1 MRFTFHY
8 TFFSWPGTPV
18 TFHLSF
24 KIQADCLFLTKKK
37 KNLSLLQPEKSSFC
51 CRFETWLSQ
60 DCMCQQFS
68 LIIATNSVEI
78 NDEGLSD
85 ITPSGRPWETNHFPN
100 NNSHS
105 PLVWPFT
112 AQPKNCLSLCQT
124 QRAPLIPAVCFI
136 RCQEAVLQPTV
147 RSLPGSQKALETLPF
162 CLDPW

>member
-1 MRFTFHY
+1 MNKRVSRWDLHSIML
-8 TFFSWPGTPV
+8 FFLAWHSCHISPKLQNPGW
-18 TFHLSF
+18 LSF
-24 KIQADCLFLTKKK
+24 PYKKK

-51 CRFETWLSQ
+51 CQFETWLSQ

-68 LIIATNSVEI
+68 LIIATNSVKI

-112 AQPKNCLSLCQT
+112 AQPKTCLSLCQT

-136 RCQEAVLQPTV
+136 RCQEAVLQ
-147 RSLPGSQKALETLPF
+147 
-162 CLDPW
+162 